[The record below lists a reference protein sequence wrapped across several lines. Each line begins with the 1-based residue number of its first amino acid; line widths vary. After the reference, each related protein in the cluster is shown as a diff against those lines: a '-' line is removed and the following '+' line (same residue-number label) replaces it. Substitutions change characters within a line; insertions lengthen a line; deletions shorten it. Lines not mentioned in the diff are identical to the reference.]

1 MNDIARYDRVCQV
14 EEKQPPSGKKQYGN
28 TSDIYTVTKIS
39 LISDDLQM
47 GGALFEPETI
57 AGIKRPQPWRN

>member
-1 MNDIARYDRVCQV
+1 M
-14 EEKQPPSGKKQYGN
+14 PSGRETATEWKKKQYGN

-57 AGIKRPQPWRN
+57 AGIKRPQP